1 VWRLDTDRGALVKR
15 VRLDDWPERVAR
27 GSAFEQAALAAGISM
42 PALVAPYRPAF
53 GDVAAVADQG
63 FFRAHVWVDTHPVD
77 AADVGAWLGTTLAA
91 MHRIEPLARAEPDPW
106 WYGPSSPDTW
116 EHWLSAGEESNQ
128 PWAEL
133 LRARLPFVFDL
144 IESIELAFRH
154 FGNYATTHPDVEPW
168 NVGMSDDGPVL
179 MDWDLAGPDSCPLV
193 VAHAALNFST
203 LDGQLLADRAVRIV
217 RAYREAGGSP
227 LGDGPGLLSRR
238 LGMMLAR
245 LAQRIRV
252 SLGEEHSLDLE
263 QARTLATQRL
273 YELPAF
279 ANSLSRWELHL
290 PRA

>member
-1 VWRLDTDRGALVKR
+1 VGR
-15 VRLDDWPERVAR
+15 
-27 GSAFEQAALAAGISM
+27 AAA
-42 PALVAPYRPAF
+42 RPA
-53 GDVAAVADQG
+53 
-63 FFRAHVWVDTHPVD
+63 
-77 AADVGAWLGTTLAA
+77 
-91 MHRIEPLARAEPDPW
+91 
-106 WYGPSSPDTW
+106 S
-116 EHWLSAGEESNQ
+116 
-128 PWAEL
+128 
-133 LRARLPFVFDL
+133 FVFDL
-144 IESIELAFRH
+144 IECIELAFRH

-203 LDGQLLADRAVRIV
+203 LDGQLRADRAVRIV
-217 RAYREAGGSP
+217 RAYREAGGGP

-245 LAQRIRV
+245 LAERIRV

-273 YELPAF
+273 YELPTF